1 MTITMTIELKTPNGF
16 PFLLTEI
23 PGDLGGKHRYYI
35 GPNFHSA
42 DYELATTDI
51 AYVSEPWLEKADIF
65 MFLADN
71 SMAVCNIALPGRNA
85 ERNRFDISDI
95 DGFFRL
101 SAGFRCHSPVP
112 PMRQRFLCLE
122 SRTIFAFSC
131 ADLPMK
137 SYRLSN
143 SFSIL
148 SSFDGMYCGW
158 SMRNF
163 LRFAEFDG
171 EFAGVATSDL
181 TENETEYKAMDFI
194 FSNYCDEIMEEK
206 DMDNEET
213 VSRMESIARH
223 EQWPFRSKI
232 FCFTLAGLKD
242 FYF

>member
-16 PFLLTEI
+16 PFLLTEN
-23 PGDLGGKHRYYI
+23 PGDFGGKHRYYI
-35 GPNFHSA
+35 GPNHHSA

-51 AYVSEPWLEKADIF
+51 AYVSEPWLEKADTF

-71 SMAVCNIALPGRNA
+71 SMAVCNVALPGRNA

-112 PMRQRFLCLE
+112 PMRQRF
-122 SRTIFAFSC
+122 
-131 ADLPMK
+131 LPMK

-171 EFAGVATSDL
+171 EFAGIVTSDL
-181 TENETEYKAMDFI
+181 TENETEYKALDFI